1 MDEIKFKPWTSKGKP
16 KKIVVIRYQ
25 AMGDV
30 VITLPYLNDLK
41 KQFPD
46 IELHLITTKE
56 VSAIPLSLRLFDK
69 VIVIG
74 GGRNAKLQFF
84 FTLWKLPFLLWQRHA
99 VVMDLQNNRI
109 SRVIR
114 KTLRP
119 KAWCEFDRFSAKPA
133 GARTKLT
140 IDSLGLGNIK
150 LSTEFDQRINE
161 QAITDKLIANG
172 WKKDHLLIVLNP
184 AGAFD
189 TRHWPLSNYVEISS
203 LLRKSNP
210 TLQFLIIGLKSKL
223 HHSVEYLKSQ
233 LRENLIDLTD
243 QTDPAEAFA
252 LVRRAKLMITED
264 SGLMHMA
271 WVQAVPTLAIFGS
284 TRSDWSSP
292 QGAWSVCLNSSDL
305 ECGNCM
311 LEKCIHGDN
320 RCLTRYTPEMVYEKA
335 IALLNP

>member
-1 MDEIKFKPWTSKGKP
+1 MNEIKFKPWTGKDKP

-30 VITLPYLNDLK
+30 VITLPYLKDFK
-41 KQFPD
+41 RQFPD
-46 IELHLITTKE
+46 TELHLITTKE

-84 FTLWKLPFLLWQRHA
+84 FTLCKLPFLLWQRHD

-114 KTLRP
+114 KLLRP
-119 KAWCEFDRFSAKPA
+119 KAWCEFDRFSAKSA

-140 IDSLGLGNIK
+140 IDSLGLGDIK
-150 LSTEFDQRINE
+150 LNTGFDQRINE
-161 QAITDKLIANG
+161 QTLTDKLITNG
-172 WKKDHLLIVLNP
+172 WKQDHGLIVLNP

-189 TRHWPLSNYVEISS
+189 TRHWPLSNYAELSS
-203 LLRKSNP
+203 LLRKNNP
-210 TLQFLIIGLKSKL
+210 PLQFLIIGLKSKL
-223 HHSVEYLKSQ
+223 HPSVEYLKSQ
-233 LRENLIDLTD
+233 LREDLVDLTD

-264 SGLMHMA
+264 SGLMHMT

-292 QGAWSVCLNSSDL
+292 QGAWSVCMNSSDL

-311 LEKCIHGDN
+311 LEKCIHSDN
-320 RCLTRYTPEMVYEKA
+320 RCLTRYTPAMVYEKA
-335 IALLNP
+335 ITLLNL